1 MAVRAPAGPEAVAVG
16 CAVRWHGETYLV
28 TALQGSKVHLLS
40 RHTEGEDAVV
50 LLDTLHR
57 SPGFEVLGSPDAPPE
72 HRDGS
77 SASPSPPTR
86 RSLGGADLLDG
97 LPDTARK
104 EVDFWLDHVLEV
116 HTGLPGFADPGDTPR
131 PCYDPGRITLR
142 DRYETKAA
150 ELCAAHHRV
159 SAATVERK
167 RLAWLEQ
174 GVWGLVDKRRVRGP
188 SRYGRVDEQVVKL
201 LRKVHKRQENKSIG
215 TRSRLFELLR
225 RACVRKF
232 KKRAQ
237 QLMPSRATFY
247 RLLDRLGIICG
258 KQAAARRG
266 DGSHRPQPPF
276 TLAVATAPGEQVQ
289 IDTTSLDVLALDET
303 GRVVSVELT
312 AAIDVVS
319 RTILAAVIRPKS
331 SGTKT
336 GSSSRRHGGRATKAV
351 DALLLLAEM
360 CTPQPMR
367 PHWSLKAAAKG
378 SDLPYA
384 QLVEADERMEGAA
397 ARPVIIPEMIVMDNG
412 KVFAGR
418 AFMDA
423 CAQLGISVRPACAN
437 SPTHKAIIER
447 SFGSVKSLFSQ
458 YVPGYTGKDLTHRGK
473 RVAGERLWRIDQLND
488 FLQQWIALGWQ
499 QRPHEE
505 LRNPFLPSMPPR
517 TPNQVFAAHVAS
529 SGYVPLRLSS
539 EDRLRLL
546 PTAWVQVTDKGVRLD
561 NRTYDS
567 RALNGYRNTRSG
579 WPGKGQRW
587 PVRYHPHQPE
597 KVWLEDHRNN
607 TWAEAD
613 FVYQR
618 LIGDA
623 WSEHVWDQATA
634 AHLEKGGSARDET
647 AIARLVRSLLERVGR
662 GPSRTAVPQQAP
674 VERGMHVGPA
684 PVRDPYRGIPA
695 PVYHSVASLPVMDID
710 PRELCA
716 PAEHLALPGSPSGT
730 PHPDDNCGHG
740 SGPASTEQS

>member
-1 MAVRAPAGPEAVAVG
+1 MAVHAPAPPDTVAVG
-16 CAVRWHGETYLV
+16 KAVRWRGETYLV
-28 TALQGSKVHLLS
+28 AALQGSSVHLLS
-40 RHTEGEDAVV
+40 QHADGEDAVV
-50 LLDTLHR
+50 LIDALHT
-57 SPGFEVLGSPDAPPE
+57 SPGFCVLDGPGPVPEDAGSA
-72 HRDGS
+72 GS
-77 SASPSPPTR
+77 SAPAR
-86 RSLGGADLLDG
+86 RGLGGAALLDG
-97 LPDTARK
+97 LSDKARQ
-104 EVDFWLDHVLEV
+104 EVEFWLDHVLEV
-116 HTGLPGFADPGDTPR
+116 HTGLPGFAAPGSLPR
-131 PCYDPGRITLR
+131 PCCDPERTTLR
-142 DRYETKAA
+142 ERYEVKAA
-150 ELCAAHHRV
+150 ELRAAHCQV

-174 GVWGLVDKRRVRGP
+174 GVWGLVDKRRVRGL
-188 SRYGRVDEQVVKL
+188 SKRGRVDERVVKL
-201 LRKVHKRQENKSIG
+201 LWKAHKRLKKKSSG

-232 KKRAQ
+232 KKKADE
-237 QLMPSRATFY
+237 LMPSRATFY
-247 RLLDRLGIICG
+247 RLLNRLGITYG
-258 KQAAARRG
+258 KEKAGDRG
-266 DGSHRPQPPF
+266 DDVHRPEPPF
-276 TLAVATAPGEQVQ
+276 TLTMATTLGEQVQ
-289 IDTTSLDVLALDET
+289 IDTTALDVLAVDET

-331 SGTKT
+331 SGVKA
-336 GSSSRRHGGRATKAV
+336 GPSSRRHGGRATKAV

-367 PHWSLKAAAKG
+367 PHWSSKARAEG
-378 SDLPYA
+378 SGLPYA
-384 QLVEADERMEGAA
+384 ELVEADDRMRGAA

-423 CAQLGISVRPACAN
+423 CAQLGISVRPACYN

-447 SFGSVKSLFSQ
+447 TFSSIKTLFSQ
-458 YVPGYTGKDLTHRGK
+458 FLPGYTGKDISHRGK
-473 RVAGERLWRIDQLND
+473 HVASERMWRVDQLND

-499 QRPHEE
+499 QRPHKE

-529 SGYVPLRLSS
+529 SGYVPVRLTA

-546 PTAWVQVTDKGVRLD
+546 PTAWVKVTEKGIRLR

-567 RALNGYRNTRSG
+567 RALGDYRHAASG

-597 KVWLEDHRNN
+597 KVWLEDHHRG

-613 FVYQR
+613 YVYQR

-623 WSEHVWDQATA
+623 WTEQVWDQATA
-634 AHLEKGGSARDET
+634 THLEQGGSTRDEA
-647 AIARLVRSLLERVGR
+647 AIARVVRTLLERAGR
-662 GPSRTAVPQQAP
+662 GPSRARETAPAP
-674 VERGMHVGPA
+674 LERGMDVGSLPMK
-684 PVRDPYRGIPA
+684 DPYSGIPA
-695 PVYHSVASLPVMDID
+695 PDYHSVASLPSMDVD
-710 PRELCA
+710 LRRLCLPPA
-716 PAEHLALPGSPSGT
+716 PLPQQDRASHGCQADSADEDAPGT
-730 PHPDDNCGHG
+730 AD
-740 SGPASTEQS
+740 

>member
-1 MAVRAPAGPEAVAVG
+1 MGS
-16 CAVRWHGETYLV
+16 AVRWCGETYLV
-28 TALQGSKVHLLS
+28 AALQGSSVHLLS
-40 RHTEGEDAVV
+40 RQADGEDAVV
-50 LLDTLHR
+50 LLDALHR
-57 SPGFEVLGSPDAPPE
+57 SPGFRVLDGPDTEVDDDVPAEPLVA
-72 HRDGS
+72 
-77 SASPSPPTR
+77 AR
-86 RSLGGADLLDG
+86 RSLGGAELLDG
-97 LPDTARK
+97 LADQARR
-104 EVDFWLDHVLEV
+104 EVGFWLDHVLEV
-116 HTGLPGFADPGDTPR
+116 HTGLPGFAAPGSAPR
-131 PCYDPGRITLR
+131 PCYDPGHTTLR
-142 DRYETKAA
+142 KRYETKAA
-150 ELCAAHHRV
+150 ELRAAHHQV
-159 SAATVERK
+159 SAGTVERK

-188 SRYGRVDEQVVKL
+188 SRHGRVDEQVVTL
-201 LRKVHKRQENKSIG
+201 LWKIHKRQEKRSVG

-232 KKRAQ
+232 KKRAE

-247 RLLDRLGIICG
+247 RLLDRLGIVCG

-266 DGSHRPQPPF
+266 DGSYRPGPPF
-276 TLAVATAPGEQVQ
+276 TLAMATAPGEQVQ
-289 IDTTSLDVLALDET
+289 IDTTSLDMLGLDES
-303 GRVVSVELT
+303 GCVVSLELT

-319 RTILAAVIRPKS
+319 RSVLAAVVRPKS

-336 GSSSRRHGGRATKAV
+336 SSTSRRHGGRATKAV
-351 DALLLLAEM
+351 DALVLLAEM
-360 CTPQPMR
+360 CTPQQMR
-367 PHWSLKAAAKG
+367 PHWSLKAAAKA

-384 QLVEADERMEGAA
+384 QLVEADERMKGAA

-447 SFGSVKSLFSQ
+447 TFGSVKSLFSQ
-458 YVPGYTGKDLTHRGK
+458 FFPGYTGKDLTHRGK
-473 RVAGERLWRIDQLND
+473 HVAGERLWRIDQIND

-499 QRPHEE
+499 QRPHSE

-517 TPNQVFAAHVAS
+517 TPNQVFGAHVAS
-529 SGYVPLRLSS
+529 SGYVPVRLSA

-546 PTAWVQVTDKGVRLD
+546 PTAWVQVTDKGIRLN

-567 RALNGYRNTRSG
+567 RALNGYRNARSG

-607 TWAEAD
+607 TWAQAD

-634 AHLEKGGSARDET
+634 AHLDKGGTTRDET
-647 AIARLVRSLLERVGR
+647 AIARLVRSLLERAGR
-662 GPSRTAVPQQAP
+662 GPSRTASPHPAP
-674 VERGMHVGPA
+674 VDRGMQVGPA
-684 PVRDPYRGIPA
+684 PVQDPYRGIPA
-695 PVYHSVASLPVMDID
+695 PAFDSVASLPVLDAG
-710 PRELCA
+710 PRPLAA
-716 PAEHLALPGSPSGT
+716 PATRLALPGGPSSTSLPGDT
-730 PHPDDNCGHG
+730 GSHG
-740 SGPASTEQS
+740 GASAGQS

>member
-1 MAVRAPAGPEAVAVG
+1 MAGHAPARPTVVAVG
-16 CAVRWHGETYLV
+16 NAVHWRGETYLV
-28 TALQGSKVHLLS
+28 TALQGTSVHLLS
-40 RHTEGEDAVV
+40 QHADGEDAVV
-50 LLDTLHR
+50 FLDTLSR
-57 SPGFEVLGSPDAPPE
+57 SPGFAVLATPHAASDDTALAAPQAAG
-72 HRDGS
+72 HQG
-77 SASPSPPTR
+77 
-86 RSLGGADLLDG
+86 LGGAALLEG
-97 LPDTARK
+97 LPESAREK
-104 EVDFWLDHVLEV
+104 AEFWLDHVLEV
-116 HTGLPGFADPGDTPR
+116 HTGLPSFAAPGTAPR
-131 PCYDPGRITLR
+131 ACYDPARTTLR
-142 DRYETKAA
+142 QRYQTKAA

-167 RLAWLEQ
+167 RLAWLAQ

-188 SRYGRVDEQVVKL
+188 STHGRVDEQVVKL
-201 LRKVHKRQENKSIG
+201 LRKIHQRHKKRSVG

-232 KKRAQ
+232 KKKTA

-247 RLLDRLGIICG
+247 RLLDRLGILCG
-258 KQAAARRG
+258 KKTAHR
-266 DGSHRPQPPF
+266 DGSHRPEPPF
-276 TLAVATAPGEQVQ
+276 TLAMATTPGEQVQ
-289 IDTTSLDVLALDET
+289 IDTTALDVLALDET
-303 GRVVSVELT
+303 GRVVSLELT

-319 RTILAAVIRPKS
+319 RSFLAAVVRPKS
-331 SGTKT
+331 NGTKA
-336 GSSSRRHGGRATKAV
+336 GRSSRRHGGRATKAV

-367 PHWSLKAAAKG
+367 PHWSPKAAAEG

-384 QLVEADERMEGAA
+384 QLVEADERMQGAA

-423 CAQLGISVRPACAN
+423 CAQLGISVRPACYH
-437 SPTHKAIIER
+437 SPTHKAIMER
-447 SFGSVKSLFSQ
+447 TFGSVKSLFSQ
-458 YVPGYTGKDLTHRGK
+458 FLPGYTGKDLQQRGK
-473 RVAGERLWRIDQLND
+473 NVAAERLWRVDQIND
-488 FLQQWIALGWQ
+488 FLQQWIAVGWQ
-499 QRPHEE
+499 RRPHSE

-529 SGYVPLRLSS
+529 SGYVPVRLSA

-546 PTAWVQVTDKGVRLD
+546 PTAWVKVTEKGIRLN

-597 KVWLEDHRNN
+597 KVWLEDHRNG
-607 TWAEAD
+607 TWAEAGY
-613 FVYQR
+613 VYQR

-634 AHLEKGGSARDET
+634 AHLEKGGSTRDEA
-647 AIARLVRSLLERVGR
+647 AIARTVRSLLERAGR
-662 GPSRTAVPQQAP
+662 GPSRTAAPQ
-674 VERGMHVGPA
+674 PA
-684 PVRDPYRGIPA
+684 PVDRGMSVGPLPAEDPYRGIPA
-695 PVYHSVASLPVMDID
+695 PDYRHIASLPSMDTGLHQLCLPPAR
-710 PRELCA
+710 PRQPDA
-716 PAEHLALPGSPSGT
+716 SRPGTGARPG
-730 PHPDDNCGHG
+730 DICG
-740 SGPASTEQS
+740 PQTAT

>member
-1 MAVRAPAGPEAVAVG
+1 MAVHAPSRPGFVAVG
-16 CAVRWHGETYLV
+16 SAVHWNGETYLV
-28 TALQGSKVHLLS
+28 TALQGSRVHLLS
-40 RHTEGEDAVV
+40 RQADGEDAVV

-57 SPGFEVLGSPDAPPE
+57 SPGFRVLDAPDALAPDDGPAPP
-72 HRDGS
+72 
-77 SASPSPPTR
+77 SACER
-86 RSLGGADLLDG
+86 RPLGGADLLEG
-97 LPDTARK
+97 LSKEARQ

-116 HTGLPGFADPGDTPR
+116 HTGLPGFAAPGTAPR
-131 PCYDPGRITLR
+131 ACYDPERTTLR
-142 DRYETKAA
+142 ERYATKAA
-150 ELCAAHHRV
+150 ELRAAHHQV

-167 RLAWLEQ
+167 RLAWLQQ

-201 LRKVHKRQENKSIG
+201 LRQVHKRHEKKSIG
-215 TRSRLFELLR
+215 TRSRLFELFR

-232 KKRAQ
+232 KKRAE

-247 RLLDRLGIICG
+247 RLLDRLGIVCG
-258 KQAAARRG
+258 KQVAARRG
-266 DGSHRPQPPF
+266 DGSHRPEPPF
-276 TLAVATAPGEQVQ
+276 TLAMATAPGEQVQ
-289 IDTTSLDVLALDET
+289 IDTTSLDMLCLDES
-303 GRVVSVELT
+303 GRIVSLELT

-319 RTILAAVIRPKS
+319 RSILAAVIRPKS
-331 SGTKT
+331 SGTKP

-351 DALLLLAEM
+351 DALFLLAEM

-367 PHWSLKAAAKG
+367 PHWSLKAGAKN

-384 QLVEADERMEGAA
+384 QLVEADKQMAGAA
-397 ARPVIIPEMIVMDNG
+397 ARPVIIPEMIIMDNG

-423 CAQLGISVRPACAN
+423 CAQLGISVRPACAY

-447 SFGSVKSLFSQ
+447 TFGSIKSLFSQ
-458 YVPGYTGKDLTHRGK
+458 FLPGYTGKDLTHRGK
-473 RVAGERLWRIDQLND
+473 NVAGERLWRIDQIND

-499 QRPHEE
+499 QRPHSE

-517 TPNQVFAAHVAS
+517 TPNQMFAAHVAS
-529 SGYVPLRLSS
+529 SGYVPLRLSA

-546 PTAWVQVTDKGVRLD
+546 PTAWVQVTDKGIRLN
-561 NRTYDS
+561 NRTYDN
-567 RALNGYRNTRSG
+567 RALNGYRNARSG

-597 KVWLEDHRNN
+597 KVWLEDFRNG
-607 TWAEAD
+607 TWAEAE

-634 AHLEKGGSARDET
+634 AHLDKGGHTRDE
-647 AIARLVRSLLERVGR
+647 AAVARLVRSLLERAGR
-662 GPSRTAVPQQAP
+662 GPSRTAVPGPVP
-674 VERGMHVGPA
+674 VERGMQVSPA
-684 PVRDPYRGIPA
+684 PVQDPYRGIPA
-695 PVYHSVASLPVMDID
+695 PAYHSVASLPVMDVD
-710 PRELCA
+710 PRELGA
-716 PAEHLALPGSPSGT
+716 PAVRLALPGT
-730 PHPDDNCGHG
+730 PLGAPQPGDGRGQG
-740 SGPASTEQS
+740 SSAEQS

>member
-1 MAVRAPAGPEAVAVG
+1 MTAHAPARPAMVTVG
-16 CAVRWHGETYLV
+16 NAVRWRGETYLV
-28 TALQGSKVHLLS
+28 AALQGGSVHLLS
-40 RHTEGEDAVV
+40 QHAEGEDAVV
-50 LLDTLHR
+50 LLDALSR
-57 SPGFEVLGSPDAPPE
+57 SPDFVVLDTPGTGPDAATE
-72 HRDGS
+72 G
-77 SASPSPPTR
+77 APSVAVR
-86 RSLGGADLLDG
+86 QGLGGAAVLEG
-97 LPDTARK
+97 LSDKAR
-104 EVDFWLDHVLEV
+104 ERAEFWLDHVLEV
-116 HTGLPGFADPGDTPR
+116 HTGLPGFAAPGTAPR
-131 PCYDPGRITLR
+131 PCFDPERTTLR
-142 DRYETKAA
+142 QRYETKAA

-167 RLAWLEQ
+167 RLAWLAQ

-188 SRYGRVDEQVVKL
+188 STHGRVDEQVVKL
-201 LRKVHKRQENKSIG
+201 LWKVHQRHKKRSVG

-232 KKRAQ
+232 KKKAE

-247 RLLDRLGIICG
+247 RLLERLGILCG
-258 KQAAARRG
+258 RETGRQG
-266 DGSHRPQPPF
+266 SGSHRPEPPF
-276 TLAVATAPGEQVQ
+276 TLAMATTPGEQVQ
-289 IDTTSLDVLALDET
+289 IDTTPLDVLGVDET
-303 GRVVSVELT
+303 GRVVSLELT
-312 AAIDVVS
+312 AAIDVAT

-336 GSSSRRHGGRATKAV
+336 GPNSRRHGGRATKAV

-367 PHWSLKAAAKG
+367 PHWSPKAGAKG

-384 QLVEADERMEGAA
+384 QLVEADERMHGAA
-397 ARPVIIPEMIVMDNG
+397 ARPVVIPEMIVMDNG

-423 CAQLGISVRPACAN
+423 CAQLGISVRPACYN

-447 SFGSVKSLFSQ
+447 TFGSIKSLFSQ
-458 YVPGYTGKDLTHRGK
+458 FLPGYTGKDLHHRGK
-473 RVAGERLWRIDQLND
+473 NVASERLWRVDQLND
-488 FLQQWIALGWQ
+488 FLQQWIAVGWQ

-517 TPNQVFAAHVAS
+517 TPNQMFAAHVAS
-529 SGYVPLRLSS
+529 SGYVPVRLSA

-546 PTAWVQVTDKGVRLD
+546 PTAWVKVTDKGIRLN

-567 RALNGYRNTRSG
+567 RAVSPYRNTPSG

-597 KVWLEDHRNN
+597 KVWLQDHRNG

-618 LIGDA
+618 LIGDEWTA
-623 WSEHVWDQATA
+623 HVWDQATA
-634 AHLEKGGSARDET
+634 AHLDKGGSTRDEA
-647 AIARLVRSLLERVGR
+647 AIARVVRSLLERAGR
-662 GPSRTAVPQQAP
+662 GPSRTTTPQQAP
-674 VERGMHVGPA
+674 VDRGMTVGPQ
-684 PVRDPYRGIPA
+684 PIEDPYRNIPA
-695 PVYHSVASLPVMDID
+695 PNYQRITSLPSMDVD
-710 PRELCA
+710 LRQLCLPPARFPRPDGLSQQGA
-716 PAEHLALPGSPSGT
+716 GGQTSDARGPQPGI
-730 PHPDDNCGHG
+730 
-740 SGPASTEQS
+740 

>member
-1 MAVRAPAGPEAVAVG
+1 MAVHASARPQVVAVG
-16 CAVRWHGETYLV
+16 SAVHWRGGTYLV
-28 TALQGSKVHLLS
+28 AALQGTSVHLFS
-40 RHTEGEDAVV
+40 WHADGEDAVV
-50 LLDTLHR
+50 LLDALHR
-57 SPGFEVLGSPDAPPE
+57 SPGFRVLDGPDAPTHDEVPAPP
-72 HRDGS
+72 
-77 SASPSPPTR
+77 SAPAR
-86 RSLGGADLLDG
+86 RPLGGADLLDG
-97 LPDTARK
+97 LPDQARQ
-104 EVDFWLDHVLEV
+104 EADFWLDHVLEV
-116 HTGLPGFADPGDTPR
+116 HTGLPGFAAPGSAPR
-131 PCYDPGRITLR
+131 PCYDPERTTLR
-142 DRYETKAA
+142 DRYAAKAA
-150 ELCAAHHRV
+150 ELCAAHHQV

-174 GVWGLVDKRRVRGP
+174 GVWGLVDKRRVRGR
-188 SRYGRVDEQVVKL
+188 SRQGRVDEQVVTL
-201 LRKVHKRQENKSIG
+201 LRKVHKRQEKKSIG

-232 KKRAQ
+232 KKKRAE

-247 RLLDRLGIICG
+247 RLLDRLGILCG

-266 DGSHRPQPPF
+266 DGSHRPDPPF
-276 TLAVATAPGEQVQ
+276 TLAMATAPGEQVQ
-289 IDTTSLDVLALDET
+289 IDTTSLDVLALAET
-303 GRVVSVELT
+303 GRAVSVELT

-336 GSSSRRHGGRATKAV
+336 SPHSRRHGGRATKAV

-397 ARPVIIPEMIVMDNG
+397 ARPVIIPEMIIMDNG

-418 AFMDA
+418 AFMNA

-447 SFGSVKSLFSQ
+447 TFGSIKSLFSQ
-458 YVPGYTGKDLTHRGK
+458 FLPGYTGKDLTHRGK
-473 RVAGERLWRIDQLND
+473 HVAGERLWRIDQLND

-529 SGYVPLRLSS
+529 SGYVPLRLSA

-546 PTAWVQVTDKGVRLD
+546 PTAWVKVTDKGIRLN

-567 RALNGYRNTRSG
+567 RALNGYRNTLSG
-579 WPGKGQRW
+579 LPGKGQRW

-607 TWAEAD
+607 TWAQAD

-623 WSEHVWDQATA
+623 WSEDVWDQATA
-634 AHLEKGGSARDET
+634 AHLDKGGHSRDET
-647 AIARLVRSLLERVGR
+647 AIARLVRSLLERAGR
-662 GPSRTAVPQQAP
+662 GPSRTATPQLAP
-674 VERGMHVGPA
+674 VERGMHVGPT
-684 PVRDPYRGIPA
+684 PVQDPYRGIPA
-695 PVYHSVASLPVMDID
+695 PAYHSVASLPVMDIN

-716 PAEHLALPGSPSGT
+716 PAVRLVLPGSPPDT
-730 PHPDDNCGHG
+730 PQAGDGCGNG

>member
-1 MAVRAPAGPEAVAVG
+1 
-16 CAVRWHGETYLV
+16 
-28 TALQGSKVHLLS
+28 
-40 RHTEGEDAVV
+40 
-50 LLDTLHR
+50 
-57 SPGFEVLGSPDAPPE
+57 
-72 HRDGS
+72 
-77 SASPSPPTR
+77 
-86 RSLGGADLLDG
+86 
-97 LPDTARK
+97 
-104 EVDFWLDHVLEV
+104 
-116 HTGLPGFADPGDTPR
+116 
-131 PCYDPGRITLR
+131 LR
-142 DRYETKAA
+142 ERYEVKAA
-150 ELCAAHHRV
+150 ELCAAHHKV

-174 GVWGLVDKRRVRGP
+174 GVWGLVDKRRVRGQ
-188 SRYGRVDEQVVKL
+188 SRHGRVDEQVVKL
-201 LRKVHKRQENKSIG
+201 LWKVHKRQEKRSIG

-232 KKRAQ
+232 KKRAE

-247 RLLDRLGIICG
+247 RLLYRLGVVCG

-266 DGSHRPQPPF
+266 DGSHRPKPPF
-276 TLAVATAPGEQVQ
+276 TLAMATAPGEQVQ

-319 RTILAAVIRPKS
+319 RTVLAAVIRPKS

-336 GSSSRRHGGRATKAV
+336 GSNSRRHGGRATKAV

-397 ARPVIIPEMIVMDNG
+397 ARPVIIPEMIIMDNG

-447 SFGSVKSLFSQ
+447 TFGSVKSLFSQ
-458 YVPGYTGKDLTHRGK
+458 FIPGYTGKDLTHRGK
-473 RVAGERLWRIDQLND
+473 HVASERLWRIDQLND

-517 TPNQVFAAHVAS
+517 TPNQMFAAHVAS
-529 SGYVPLRLSS
+529 SGYVPLRLSA

-546 PTAWVQVTDKGVRLD
+546 PTAWVKVTDKGIRLN

-567 RALNGYRNTRSG
+567 RALNGYRNTPAG

-607 TWAEAD
+607 TWAQAD

-623 WSEHVWDQATA
+623 WSEHVWNQATA
-634 AHLEKGGSARDET
+634 AHLDKGGHSRDET
-647 AIARLVRSLLERVGR
+647 AIARLVRSLLERAGR
-662 GPSRTAVPQQAP
+662 GPSRSATPQPAP
-674 VERGMHVGPA
+674 VERGMQVGPA
-684 PVRDPYRGIPA
+684 PVQDPYRGIPA
-695 PVYHSVASLPVMDID
+695 PAYHSVASLPVMDID
-710 PRELCA
+710 PRELYA
-716 PAEHLALPGSPSGT
+716 PAVHLALPGSPSGT
-730 PHPDDNCGHG
+730 PQPGDDCSHG
-740 SGPASTEQS
+740 SDPASTEQS